1 MAPLREQGRREA
13 RLEEA
18 VGILAGLR
26 HGDARLT
33 LSVRD
38 VHRTLTD
45 ELPVVMKYPAGVI
58 AYRLRE
64 LVLPPLPALPTPS
77 PRADGPYPFQDC
89 DGCERVFRAAAPG
102 RCRECR
108 SGPVTASGDVARA
121 A

>member
-18 VGILAGLR
+18 MGILAGLR

-38 VHRTLTD
+38 VHRTLTA

-64 LVLPPLPALPTPS
+64 LVPPPLPLSPRPHLVPTARTPS
-77 PRADGPYPFQDC
+77 RTVTAASECSAPRPL
-89 DGCERVFRAAAPG
+89 AAAGSAGPG
-102 RCRECR
+102 R
-108 SGPVTASGDVARA
+108 
-121 A
+121 

>member
-1 MAPLREQGRREA
+1 M
-13 RLEEA
+13 
-18 VGILAGLR
+18 GILAGLR

-38 VHRTLTD
+38 VHRLAPSVIGWLERGVTPAVVHRTLT
-45 ELPVVMKYPAGVI
+45 

-64 LVLPPLPALPTPS
+64 LVPPPLPALPTPS